1 MNAFNI
7 IGPIMVGP
15 SSSHTGGA
23 VRIGKIAHTLMNE
36 EIKKANIT
44 LYGSFAETY
53 KGHGTDKALVAGI
66 MGMSPDDTGIRNS
79 LEIAEKK
86 GLEINIETSK
96 QTGQHPNTV
105 KIELEGIKG
114 EKVSVK
120 GTSVGGGNIVI
131 TEINSMNVNI
141 NCQNA
146 TFIIL
151 HRDLPGAIACATKS
165 IAEKGYNVSSIMV
178 TREKRGG
185 NAVMTIEVD
194 TKSVPKELK
203 YEIEKL
209 NNMISCIILD
219 RI

>member
-1 MNAFNI
+1 MNVFNI

-23 VRIGKIAHTLMNE
+23 VRIGKIANNLINE
-36 EIKKANIT
+36 PIKKANIT
-44 LYGSFAETY
+44 LFGSFAETY

-66 MGMSPDDTGIRNS
+66 MGMSPDDTLIRNS
-79 LEIAEKK
+79 LIIAKEQ
-86 GLEINIETSK
+86 GLEVNIATSK
-96 QTGQHPNTV
+96 DNSDHPNTV
-105 KIELEGIKG
+105 NINLVGING
-114 EKVSVK
+114 ENVSVK

-131 TEINSMNVNI
+131 TEINSMKVRI

-151 HRDLPGAIACATKS
+151 HKDMPGAIACATRS
-165 IAEKGYNVSSIMV
+165 LAEKGYNVSNIMV

-209 NNMISCIILD
+209 HNMISCIILD

>member
-23 VRIGKIAHTLMNE
+23 VRIGKIAYTLMDE
-36 EIKKANIT
+36 QIKTANIT
-44 LYGSFAETY
+44 LYGSFAQTY

-79 LEIAEKK
+79 LDIAREK
-86 GLEINIETSK
+86 GLTININPNNQKTP
-96 QTGQHPNTV
+96 HPNTV
-105 KIELEGIKG
+105 FVELVGING
-114 EKVSVK
+114 ERVSVM
-120 GTSVGGGNIVI
+120 GSSVGGGNIVI
-131 TEINSMNVNI
+131 TEINSMKVNI

-146 TFIIL
+146 TFIIM
-151 HRDLPGAIACATKS
+151 HRDAPGAIACATKA
-165 IAEKGYNVSSIMV
+165 IAEKGYNVSNIMV

-194 TKSVPKELK
+194 TGSIDKNIKG
-203 YEIEKL
+203 EIEKL

>member
-23 VRIGKIAHTLMNE
+23 VRIGKIAHTLMKE
-36 EIKKANIT
+36 EIKTANIT
-44 LYGSFAETY
+44 LYGSFSETY
-53 KGHGTDKALVAGI
+53 KGHGTDKALIAGI

-79 LEIAEKK
+79 LLIAEEK
-86 GLEINIETSK
+86 GLIISIETSK
-96 QTGQHPNTV
+96 QMPQHPNTV
-105 KIELEGIKG
+105 KIELEGAGG

-120 GTSVGGGNIVI
+120 GSSVGGGNIVI
-131 TEINSMNVNI
+131 TEINSMKVNI

-151 HRDLPGAIACATKS
+151 HRDLPGAIACATKT
-165 IAEKGYNVSSIMV
+165 IAENGYNVSNIMV